1 MVVQTLRIEIQPVI
15 GKGIEVRDD
24 RKTLAVYWL
33 SEAVCHPSARRAGRF
48 HNGESFPQF
57 GGGGHSALMRHQ
69 GARCPQRVL
78 LLVATGAG
86 AGIQVRIIRT
96 QATVA
101 PNAGLVRVLP
111 RHVVAGGQA
120 IAKGIFLASA
130 AGIAGL
136 QLAAV
141 VLIMVKAGS
150 QAARLP
156 ERQRK
161 GDAHHLIIAVMNI
174 LTLLGVQVVIELA
187 IAVGV
192 PQLIGAPA
200 VVADILTP
208 DSVKRQAAA
217 AGLLRQRR
225 AVAGHLPPVVG
236 VTVVLPDGVA
246 NGTIVA
252 VVAVAHRDQHPRI
265 GREGF

>member
-1 MVVQTLRIEIQPVI
+1 
-15 GKGIEVRDD
+15 
-24 RKTLAVYWL
+24 
-33 SEAVCHPSARRAGRF
+33 
-48 HNGESFPQF
+48 
-57 GGGGHSALMRHQ
+57 MRHQ

-156 ERQRK
+156 NGSEK
-161 GDAHHLIIAVMNI
+161 V
-174 LTLLGVQVVIELA
+174 
-187 IAVGV
+187 
-192 PQLIGAPA
+192 
-200 VVADILTP
+200 TP
-208 DSVKRQAAA
+208 
-217 AGLLRQRR
+217 
-225 AVAGHLPPVVG
+225 
-236 VTVVLPDGVA
+236 T
-246 NGTIVA
+246 T
-252 VVAVAHRDQHPRI
+252 
-265 GREGF
+265 